1 MPCIFHLPRNLL
13 AMGNM
18 LINKSFSSGCKR
30 KASEI
35 TVSEFCPYFILA
47 KILKYAK
54 GRKWD
59 SNSSMIYN
67 VRGEIGSL
75 FFHDCTEILC
85 LTAVV
90 IPKWWFPNH
99 CLKHSWKFY
108 FISSNFSLYIII
120 IRMPIYPI
128 YPTCLCRIPHPN
140 WAPNTRLIKTHCLR
154 GKQLP
159 CITKGLF
166 THVMIHDLFR
176 KKIMKTRSLC
186 C

>member
-1 MPCIFHLPRNLL
+1 
-13 AMGNM
+13 M
-18 LINKSFSSGCKR
+18 LRVGK
-30 KASEI
+30 EI
-35 TVSEFCPYFILA
+35 LTLQWSIMWEVKLV
-47 KILKYAK
+47 K
-54 GRKWD
+54 
-59 SNSSMIYN
+59 N
-67 VRGEIGSL
+67 
-75 FFHDCTEILC
+75 DCTEILC
-85 LTAVV
+85 ITAVV

-140 WAPNTRLIKTHCLR
+140 WEPNTRLIKTHRLR

-166 THVMIHDLFR
+166 THVMIHDLFS
-176 KKIMKTRSLC
+176 KKIMKTWSLC
-186 C
+186 CKIDKRSNIFSLK

>member
-1 MPCIFHLPRNLL
+1 MLRV
-13 AMGNM
+13 GN
-18 LINKSFSSGCKR
+18 
-30 KASEI
+30 EI
-35 TVSEFCPYFILA
+35 LTLQWSIMWEVKLV
-47 KILKYAK
+47 K
-54 GRKWD
+54 
-59 SNSSMIYN
+59 N
-67 VRGEIGSL
+67 
-75 FFHDCTEILC
+75 DCTEILC

-176 KKIMKTRSLC
+176 KKFMKARSLC
-186 C
+186 CKTDKRSNIFSLK